1 METVNVVLLQNDP
14 GTSQTL
20 TACLSRSFRSVRAAS
35 TLEELRNTLA
45 KHRAQVIVVDLEKTP
60 LDVVAQLAREFPG
73 VCIVCTHRLADE
85 KMWTAALNAGAV
97 DICPSN
103 DTSAVL
109 TAALRNLKTPPRIAA

>member
-1 METVNVVLLQNDP
+1 MEPFSVVLLQNDP
-14 GTSQTL
+14 GTSQSL
-20 TACLSRSFRSVRAAS
+20 AACLSRSFRSVRAAS

-45 KHRAQVIVVDLEKTP
+45 KQRAQILVVDLEKTP
-60 LDVVAQLAREFPG
+60 LDVVAQLAREFPS

-85 KMWTAALNAGAV
+85 EMWTAALNAGAV

-109 TAALRNLKTPPRIAA
+109 TAALRNLKLARHMAA